1 MWVFEWVFGW
11 FGPSKDEVSTSF
23 FYEWSQD
30 NLFNEWEG
38 VGLFNSWQKDNLFHE
53 WTDRR

>member
-11 FGPSKDEVSTSF
+11 FGSARDELDTAF

-30 NLFNEWEG
+30 NLFDEWEEDN
-38 VGLFNSWQKDNLFHE
+38 LFNAWQNDNLFHE